1 MMFAGTDRLVRRI
14 QPPKSTIWSKCERP

>member
-1 MMFAGTDRLVRRI
+1 MNTL